1 VEGLWR
7 RFARTLDGFAAGR
20 YISDL
25 HLGGAV
31 TPQVRAFRVLLS
43 AFVRGRVYLH
53 FTDAAQAEEALITA
67 GFRAAR
73 VRPAADVTGDDREPG
88 SRLANILEASINLP
102 PEASTE

>member
-1 VEGLWR
+1 MAGLWR
-7 RFARTLDGFAAGR
+7 RFARTLEGFAGGP

-53 FTDAAQAEEALITA
+53 FTDARQAEEALVAA
-67 GFRAAR
+67 GFAAAR
-73 VRPAADVTGDDREPG
+73 VRSAAHIAGGDRERG
-88 SRLANILEASINLP
+88 GRLANILEASI
-102 PEASTE
+102 T